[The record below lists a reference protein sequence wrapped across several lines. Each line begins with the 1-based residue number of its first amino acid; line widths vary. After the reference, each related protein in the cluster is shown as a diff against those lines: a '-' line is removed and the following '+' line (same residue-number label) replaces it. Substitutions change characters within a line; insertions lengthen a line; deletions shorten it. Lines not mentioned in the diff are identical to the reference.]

1 MRIKEGF
8 VIREIAGS
16 IVVVPTG
23 DLLKEYRGMLT
34 LNEAGKFIWE
44 LLEQERT
51 LEEIS
56 AKLAEKYQIDK
67 EKATANTEAFLD
79 TLKAKKILL
88 EN

>member
-1 MRIKEGF
+1 MRVKEGF

-16 IVVVPTG
+16 VVVVPTG

-67 EKATANTEAFLD
+67 EKATANTEAFLN
-79 TLKAKKILL
+79 TLRAKKILL

>member
-1 MRIKEGF
+1 MRVKEGF

-44 LLEQERT
+44 LLEQDRT
-51 LEEIS
+51 LEEVS
-56 AKLAEKYQIDK
+56 AKLAEKYQIDQ
-67 EKATANTEAFLD
+67 EKAIANTEAFLN
-79 TLKAKKILL
+79 TLRAKKILL
-88 EN
+88 ED

>member
-1 MRIKEGF
+1 MRVKEGF

-44 LLEQERT
+44 LLEQNKRST
-51 LEEIS
+51 CRC
-56 AKLAEKYQIDK
+56 
-67 EKATANTEAFLD
+67 
-79 TLKAKKILL
+79 
-88 EN
+88 

>member
-8 VIREIAGS
+8 VIREIARS

-56 AKLAEKYQIDK
+56 VKLAEKYQIDK
-67 EKATANTEAFLD
+67 EKATGNTEAFLN
-79 TLKAKKILL
+79 TLRAKKILL

>member
-1 MRIKEGF
+1 MRVKEGF

-16 IVVVPTG
+16 VVVVPTG

-56 AKLAEKYQIDK
+56 AKLAEKYQIDQ
-67 EKATANTEAFLD
+67 EKAIANTETFLN
-79 TLKAKKILL
+79 TLRAKKILL